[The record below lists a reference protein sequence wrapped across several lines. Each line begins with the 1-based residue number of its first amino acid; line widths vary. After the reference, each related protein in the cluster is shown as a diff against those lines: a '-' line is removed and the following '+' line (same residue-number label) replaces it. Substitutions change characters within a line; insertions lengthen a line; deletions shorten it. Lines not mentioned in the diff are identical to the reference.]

1 MAAERLEVG
10 DPFPAVTLQS
20 VEGSVDVSERWRD
33 GPLILAFERHF
44 G

>member
-1 MAAERLEVG
+1 MAAERLKAG
-10 DPFPAVTLQS
+10 DAFPKITLQS
-20 VEGSVDVSERWRD
+20 VDGPVDVSDRWRD

>member
-1 MAAERLEVG
+1 MAAERLTVG
-10 DPFPAVTLQS
+10 DAFPAVTLQS
-20 VEGSVDVSERWRD
+20 VDGPVDVSERWRD